1 MDQNVQETSTERK
14 PVKRI
19 LSGAILAGGLFAGGL
34 AIAAAV
40 SANTSDGPPQV
51 DPSSAVAAMH
61 GGTGSM
67 PDATTMQAMH
77 DSPAM
82 QQLMDRM
89 GMDAA
94 QCDQLHAQMVS
105 MMQDTMGGS
114 MGSGAMGSSGAME
127 SHHST

>member
-1 MDQNVQETSTERK
+1 MDQNAEETSTERK

-19 LSGAILAGGLFAGGL
+19 LLGAILAGGLFAGGL
-34 AIAAAV
+34 AMAAAV
-40 SANTSDGPPQV
+40 SANASDGPPRV
-51 DPSSAVAAMH
+51 DPSSAMAAMH
-61 GGTGSM
+61 GGMGSM
-67 PDATTMQAMH
+67 PDAAATQAMH

-114 MGSGAMGSSGAME
+114 IGSGAMGSSGSME
-127 SHHST
+127 GHHST

>member
-1 MDQNVQETSTERK
+1 MDQNAEETSTGRK

-19 LSGAILAGGLFAGGL
+19 VLGTILAGALFAGGL
-34 AIAAAV
+34 AMAAAI
-40 SANTSDGPPQV
+40 SANAGDAPPQV
-51 DPSSAVAAMH
+51 DPSSAMAAMQ
-61 GGTGSM
+61 GGMGSM
-67 PDATTMQAMH
+67 PDVATMQAMH

-94 QCDQLHAQMVS
+94 QCDQLHAQMLS

-114 MGSGAMGSSGAME
+114 MGSGAMGSSESMG